1 MDIKQILAQLQH
13 RGVTRVATVYA
24 AAAWALLQ
32 VADVLFPIVG
42 LGDKAI
48 TLVLLLACAG
58 FPLSIALAWVFDLTS
73 GGLVETAPETL
84 NTERFHLT
92 PLRIAAVVASLALI
106 LLVGYLYL
114 ERLRAD
120 SASLFEAMSG
130 TGGEVNAGIPEP
142 GDGRVT
148 IAVLPFVN
156 FSDAS
161 DMGYFGDGLAEEI
174 LNLLAKLGE
183 LNVSARSSSFYF
195 KDKRVDIPTI
205 ARQLGVQ
212 NILEGSVRH
221 DGKRVRVTVQ
231 LIQAQNGFHL
241 WSESYDR
248 DLEDILNLQLEIAT
262 EVVKNLQVVLSNESR
277 DLLQREQTIDPDAYD
292 YYLRGR
298 DYLRQPRV
306 EQTLHNAE
314 QMFRKAVKLA
324 PDSADALAGLCDTL
338 LFQYSANKEKSN
350 FIAAEQAC
358 LQAQSLESHS
368 PAVHVALGNLYRDSG
383 QYALAEREFN
393 RALSLN
399 ATAVDAYV
407 GLAETFVS
415 REKYP
420 LAEQTLVRAIELQP
434 KNWATLMAMGRYLF
448 NVGRVDESI
457 SYFQRVDDLLPESRV
472 ASNNLGAAYYLMGRF
487 GEAAAAWEDALGGTP
502 NTNVYLNLGSSYF
515 FLGRFDDAAQ
525 MYQQALE
532 LAPEHFEVWGN
543 LGDAYRHSASRSELA
558 SAAYHRAIELAEQH
572 LQINSADAVAIAA
585 LAHYQAAVGE
595 RASALENIDLAS
607 ELAQKDMFVYYFSAT
622 ALCALN
628 EPEQALDSIRKALS
642 LGYPPHMVRA
652 DIGLSRLRTLPDYEA
667 VLTQQGHESKRESEG
682 ETP

>member
-1 MDIKQILAQLQH
+1 MTIKQVLAQLQH
-13 RGVTRVATVYA
+13 RGVTRVATLYA

-42 LGDKAI
+42 LGDNAI

-58 FPLSIALAWVFDLTS
+58 FPLSIALAWVFDLTP
-73 GGLVETAPETL
+73 GGLVETASETL

-92 PLRIAAVVASLALI
+92 LPGIAAVIASLVLI

-114 ERLRAD
+114 ERLGSD
-120 SASLFEAMSG
+120 SLSLFK
-130 TGGEVNAGIPEP
+130 EVSDSPGRPEESYP
-142 GDGRVT
+142 AATDGRVT

-156 FSDAS
+156 FSDS
-161 DMGYFGDGLAEEI
+161 PDMGYFGDGLAEEI

-195 KDKRVDIPTI
+195 KDKNVDIPTI
-205 ARQLGVQ
+205 GRHLGVQ
-212 NILEGSVRH
+212 NVLEGSVRH
-221 DGKRVRVTVQ
+221 DGNRVRVTVQ
-231 LIQAQNGFHL
+231 LIEAQNGFHL
-241 WSESYDR
+241 WSETYDR
-248 DLEDILNLQLEIAT
+248 DMVDILNLQVEIAA
-262 EVVKNLQVVLSNESR
+262 EVASNLQLVLSTESR
-277 DLLQREQTIDPDAYD
+277 ELLKRDLTIDPYAYD

-306 EQTLHNAE
+306 EQTLHYAK
-314 QMFRKAVKLA
+314 QMFVKAVELA
-324 PDSADALAGLCDTL
+324 PDYADALAGLCDTL
-338 LFQYSANKEKSN
+338 LFQYSAKKERN
-350 FIAAEQAC
+350 IFIAAENAC
-358 LQAQSLESHS
+358 LQAQSLDSHA

-393 RALSLN
+393 RALSSN

-407 GLAETFVS
+407 GLAETFIAQ
-415 REKYP
+415 EKYP

-457 SYFQRVDDLLPESRV
+457 GYFQRIDDLLPDTKL
-472 ASNNLGAAYYLMGRF
+472 ASNNLGAAYYLLGRF
-487 GEAAAAWEDALGGTP
+487 GEAAAAWENALGSSP

-515 FLGRFDDAAQ
+515 FLGRYDDAAQ

-543 LGDAYRHSASRSELA
+543 LGDAYRHSKNNRAHA
-558 SAAYHRAIELAEQH
+558 DAAYRRAIELAQLH

-585 LAHYQAAVGE
+585 LAHYQASTGD
-595 RASALENIDLAS
+595 RAKALENIGLAA
-607 ELAQKDMFVYYFSAT
+607 ELAQHDMFVYYFSAT
-622 ALCALN
+622 ALCALD
-628 EPEQALDSIRKALS
+628 EPEQALELIHRALS
-642 LGYPPHMVRA
+642 LGYPSHMVRA
-652 DIGLSRLRTLPDYEA
+652 DIGLSRLRALPGYEA
-667 VLTQQGHESKRESEG
+667 VLTQQGRESNQVSEG
-682 ETP
+682 DTP